1 MESMYRLIIS
11 AFSVPWKA
19 YIMSTDNYLFPY
31 LLTKDQEC
39 FAMNIFFSYNNV
51 AYVIYYTGGSL
62 LRYWYVKASL
72 RPEVAEVFMRK
83 KTLALCLGI
92 PQILLLMHLLDAI
105 HTYNTKKDFPLLL
118 YQACIS
124 PQSDYSIPFYQLM
137 PFQVVMV
144 YIYVAIMAYTNVY
157 LYIFLR

>member
-1 MESMYRLIIS
+1 MYRLIVS
-11 AFSVPWKA
+11 AIAVPWKA
-19 YIMSTDNYLFPY
+19 YIMSTNHFLFPY

-39 FAMNIFFSYNNV
+39 FFMNSFIAYMNV
-51 AYVIYYTGGSL
+51 AYIIYHTGGSL

-92 PQILLLMHLLDAI
+92 PQILLLMHLLDALN
-105 HTYNTKKDFPLLL
+105 TYITKGGLPLLL
-118 YQACIS
+118 YQACIN
-124 PQSDYSIPFYQLM
+124 PESDYSIPFHQLM
-137 PFQVVMV
+137 PFQLIMM
-144 YIYVAIMAYTNVY
+144 YIYVAIMVYTNVY

>member
-1 MESMYRLIIS
+1 MYRLIVS
-11 AFSVPWKA
+11 AIAMPCKA
-19 YIMSTDNYLFPY
+19 YIMSTNHFLFPY

-39 FAMNIFFSYNNV
+39 FSMNIFFSYMNI
-51 AYVIYYTGGSL
+51 AYIIYYTGGSL

-92 PQILLLMHLLDAI
+92 PQILLLMHLLDALS
-105 HTYNTKKDFPLLL
+105 TYITQGDFPLLL
-118 YQACIS
+118 YQACIN
-124 PQSDYSIPFYQLM
+124 PESDYSIPFHQLM
-137 PFQVVMV
+137 PFQLVMM